1 MDKEF
6 WLEAWAVGR
15 TRFHKQ
21 TTNQLLLNYG
31 RVLEKAEVV
40 FVPLCGKTL
49 DMIYLLS
56 QGKKVIGV
64 ELSELA
70 VESFFQENDLQF
82 SKEIYKNFQRYS
94 IDNLTIYCG
103 NLFDLSV
110 DELGAV
116 DGLYDRASLVAL
128 PKAMRASYTSFIKAN
143 CPKLKTMLLGSFE
156 YDQTKAEGPPFS
168 VSEEE
173 IRQAYEDQFSVELL
187 EREITE
193 DKNPRFEDK
202 GIEAF
207 YHTAYALSVRA

>member
-1 MDKEF
+1 MERDF
-6 WLEAWAVGR
+6 WLEAWEVGR

-21 TTNQLLLNYG
+21 STNQILLKYG
-31 RVLEKAEVV
+31 KILDTSQVV

-56 QGKKVIGV
+56 QEKKVIGV

-70 VESFFQENDLQF
+70 VKAFFQENDLQF
-82 SKEIYKNFQRYS
+82 IKESTKNFQRYS
-94 IDNLTIYCG
+94 INNLTIYCG

-110 DELGAV
+110 DELGEV

-128 PKAMRASYTSFIKAN
+128 PKAMRAQYTSFIKSH

-168 VSEEE
+168 VTEQE
-173 IRQAYEDQFSVELL
+173 IRDSYEDKYVVELL

-207 YHTAYALSVRA
+207 YHTAYALRARS